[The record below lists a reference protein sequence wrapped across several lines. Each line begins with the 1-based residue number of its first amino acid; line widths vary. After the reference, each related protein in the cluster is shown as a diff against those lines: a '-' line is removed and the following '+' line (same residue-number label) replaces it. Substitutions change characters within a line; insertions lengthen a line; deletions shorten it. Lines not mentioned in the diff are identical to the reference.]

1 MAMPVVRIRV
11 MGMAVNLG
19 FMTMKMRVRSDHRG
33 VMLVQ
38 VMAITVI
45 AAIMALTDGAV
56 GVSVCVFKYRMAV
69 QVRVVLC

>member
-11 MGMAVNLG
+11 VGMAVNLG
-19 FMTMKMRVRSDHRG
+19 FMTMKMRVRPEHRG

-45 AAIMALTDGAV
+45 AAVIALTDCTV
-56 GVSVCVFKYRMAV
+56 RVSVCVFEQRMAV